1 MQSCDW
7 KDKITIKFEEEC
19 TMLLDDERYAE
30 VIAYGKD
37 AVTKMR
43 ENKIDEGFALVE
55 QGWKAFPESGAK

>member
-1 MQSCDW
+1 
-7 KDKITIKFEEEC
+7 
-19 TMLLDDERYAE
+19 MLLDDERYAE